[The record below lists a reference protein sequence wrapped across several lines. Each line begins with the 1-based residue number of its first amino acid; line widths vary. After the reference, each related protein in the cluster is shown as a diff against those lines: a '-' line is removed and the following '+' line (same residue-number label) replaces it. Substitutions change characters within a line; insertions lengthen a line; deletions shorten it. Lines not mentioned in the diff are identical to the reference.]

1 MHVFFSNYQ
10 IVSFQDS
17 VQSVV
22 IVILESVLFTWMS
35 RWVSLVSAVRG
46 SSVEIWWEVITAG
59 VIHRLSI
66 Q

>member
-46 SSVEIWWEVITAG
+46 SRVEIWWEVI
-59 VIHRLSI
+59 HRLSI